1 MATVI
6 FTYSYSL
13 SGDRGQHLLLRMSRT
28 ALHIGDCL
36 AALLRTCI
44 PGPPSCGPPGRA
56 SPESQSARFA
66 WGAYGCLGS
75 CALSFISKVRMDTL
89 SCPHAAL
96 VFSRNSMTTH

>member
-13 SGDRGQHLLLRMSRT
+13 SGGRGQHLLLRMSRT

-36 AALLRTCI
+36 AALLRTCS
-44 PGPPSCGPPGRA
+44 PGHPSCGPPGRA

-66 WGAYGCLGS
+66 WDAYGCLGS
-75 CALSFISKVRMDTL
+75 YALSFNPDGGEWTL
-89 SCPHAAL
+89 CRAL
-96 VFSRNSMTTH
+96 MPPSSFPATL